1 MKKEAVIL
9 LCWVTMMISSMHAAA
24 QGFTKTSAVSVKI
37 QQSIAITEVRPMHF
51 GTMTVKASQG
61 GTCVVSTAGVR
72 SRTGG
77 VTLSNL
83 MPQMSLATY
92 MVTGEPG
99 RTYSITLPSTIT
111 VTYTTS
117 NMVINNLLAK
127 PASGAQSHTATGTLN
142 VAGSEQFTIG
152 ATLNVAAGQQE
163 GLYTGTF
170 NITVAYN

>member
-1 MKKEAVIL
+1 MRKEAVIL
-9 LCWVTMMISSMHAAA
+9 LCWVTMMISSMQIFA
-24 QGFTKTSAVSVKI
+24 QGFTKTSAVGVKI
-37 QQSIAITEVRPMHF
+37 QQSIAIAEIRPMHF

-92 MVTGEPG
+92 LVTGEPG
-99 RTYSITLPSTIT
+99 RSYAITLPSTIT
-111 VTYTTS
+111 VVYNS
-117 NMVINNLLAK
+117 HSMVINNLLAK
-127 PASGAQSHTATGTLN
+127 PASGVQSHTATGTLS
-142 VAGSEQFTIG
+142 VSGSEQFTIG
-152 ATLNVAAGQQE
+152 ATLNVAAGQEE